1 MLTKCCP
8 SRRITLLS
16 CFFSLILLD
25 FRGSQNA
32 LFRLILACFGV
43 LFSSNCV
50 KSCVKHTLKISFTH
64 RLFFW
69 HLDGVNGRIIRKIY
83 RLRRAFFLYLSHLPT
98 LLLKRSLLSISTR
111 NLLCCFLCLSK
122 LLHLFLS
129 IIQFKVSVSVKCY

>member
-1 MLTKCCP
+1 MLPQQTNNTF
-8 SRRITLLS
+8 IIL
-16 CFFSLILLD
+16 FLLD
-25 FRGSQNA
+25 FTGFPGVSE
-32 LFRLILACFGV
+32 LIISACFGV

-50 KSCVKHTLKISFTH
+50 KICVKHTLKISFTH

-98 LLLKRSLLSISTR
+98 LFLKLSLLSISTR